1 MFKISV
7 VRRMLKLHS
16 YRRVY
21 SGKSI
26 VKYKFMTSDYVY
38 DKLPSRYLSLR
49 YLTGAIRIRNCA
61 HGKSLGNVLL
71 QTVKK

>member
-16 YRRVY
+16 YRR
-21 SGKSI
+21 KSI

-38 DKLPSRYLSLR
+38 DKLPSSYLSLG